1 MRSDTDRRSWRLR
14 RSDRRAEAARPA
26 HSNVEAQLRTLSTQ
40 WRRNIPSHVTGLR
53 PLLDLEH
60 DSVRGS
66 ADAKVTL
73 VEYGDFESESCKAA
87 VPVIREL
94 RARFGDELRVA
105 FRHFPIAD
113 AHPLALGASVAALA
127 AGAQGSFWAMHDRV
141 WASEVDLSP
150 KTLRSMATKLDLDM
164 ERYDAEIAGGDHLT
178 HVFEDY
184 KSGIF
189 SGVNGCPT
197 FFVNERR
204 LDWDFDAATLESSL
218 TRAIAVVDE
227 AAGAP
232 A

>member
-1 MRSDTDRRSWRLR
+1 M
-14 RSDRRAEAARPA
+14 
-26 HSNVEAQLRTLSTQ
+26 
-40 WRRNIPSHVTGLR
+40 
-53 PLLDLEH
+53 EH
-60 DSVRGS
+60 DYVRGS
-66 ADAKVTL
+66 SDAKVTL

-87 VPVIREL
+87 APVIRHL
-94 RARFGDELRVA
+94 RRQFGDELRVA

-113 AHPLALGASVAALA
+113 AHRFALGASVAALA
-127 AGAQGSFWAMHDRV
+127 AGAQGNFWGMHDRI
-141 WASEVDLSP
+141 WASEVELSP
-150 KTLRSMATKLDLDM
+150 KTLRSIAKKLDLDL

-184 KSGIF
+184 NSGIF

-204 LDWDFDAATLESSL
+204 LDWDFDAATLESTL
-218 TRAIAVVDE
+218 TRAVAVVDE